1 MFPDVPTLKELGINW
16 SAGTWRGVAVPKG
29 TPSEIRKILEDAII
43 EIANSESFKNFMQTN
58 GFGIKIRRGQE
69 FYEFIKQQ
77 DQAWK
82 RVLEL
87 GGYLQK

>member
-1 MFPDVPTLKELGINW
+1 
-16 SAGTWRGVAVPKG
+16 
-29 TPSEIRKILEDAII
+29 
-43 EIANSESFKNFMQTN
+43 MQTN

-82 RVLEL
+82 KVLEL